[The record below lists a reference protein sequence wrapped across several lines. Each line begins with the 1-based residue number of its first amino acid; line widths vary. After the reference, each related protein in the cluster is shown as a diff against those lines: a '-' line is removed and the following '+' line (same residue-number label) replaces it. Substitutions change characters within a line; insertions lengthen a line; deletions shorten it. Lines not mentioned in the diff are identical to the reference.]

1 MAHCGPLRLAII
13 HLLENIMRLTECSVE
28 WADLESEVLPAMFT
42 RIIQSFDLDFLHR
55 LAATVEDGIPPRT
68 FLHIVAAL
76 ATPGDVTDV
85 AHSASL
91 LGYTHSGFV
100 FSNLRTTIEDPTS
113 WEHDTGFICP
123 YAIDQP
129 PTQAV
134 VVFKREEMV
143 WKMVMVAPVLEQV
156 CQAHLYEMVA
166 VMKHCRR
173 AKFPIELEPICLD
186 DKAIEPY
193 LFLSRGVHQLC
204 ANKNGGEHD
213 LDIKCEMVKLAT
225 SGLCRVKQ
233 TAVAL
238 TPASTTHTPEP
249 YPSTSASHDQDS
261 QGDTFPQSRKRK
273 AAISNLGEDT
283 LAYPDSESE
292 YAPDQDEDEQYE
304 SDPQYHTSACS
315 DEEDRGD
322 GTDDGY
328 EDGDK
333 DGDED
338 GYDRQLPRSIL
349 VPTTRKKKGRE
360 AHGLVG
366 STLPVKSKCGGAF
379 HAPHLRKVEYPD
391 RPRQRGDMTGARAAK
406 STYPRQVAARKRSQQ
421 RTADMRTTQIGTAR
435 RCVRCHVREMGSMCN
450 QEAPCSRCV
459 DSAKSTRKDRIE
471 KSSRPCMPLGKANT
485 KYSNCDRCKTHVAG
499 RSCCGGFPCSAC
511 RGEGE
516 EEVAAACKPNNA
528 PYRKDLDARLAE
540 DDREKRTLVQS
551 AWVPGARQLISHNI
565 LVKQLNGHF
574 AGSGKDF
581 TDGTEFSNVI
591 CDNLEIPRESAFKQ
605 IQALG
610 LKDGTSIVMGRRKS
624 DAVTESAYMFQERS
638 VMGEAFDQLDLEFAY
653 VLGVAAGLRLESIR
667 VRVFRVACKSRWFP
681 APPNM
686 RSDLD
691 IGRALTAMGKG
702 FDSPNAKNAS
712 KATEVMENLITPTGA
727 DVLGRYEA
735 FLEWLG
741 SWQHDFIMILWV
753 AKGTVR
759 AAPDMT
765 AMGTDFY
772 VVIRSQ

>member
-13 HLLENIMRLTECSVE
+13 HLLENIIRLTEYSVE

-134 VVFKREEMV
+134 VVFKREEMF
-143 WKMVMVAPVLEQV
+143 WKMVMVAPVPEQV

-173 AKFPIELEPICLD
+173 AKFPIELEPTCLD
-186 DKAIEPY
+186 NKAIEPY

-204 ANKNGGEHD
+204 ADKDGGEHD
-213 LDIKCEMVKLAT
+213 SDIKCEMVKLAT

-249 YPSTSASHDQDS
+249 HPPTPASPNQDPPQHS

-273 AAISNLGEDT
+273 VAISNLGEDT
-283 LAYPDSESE
+283 LGYQYSESE
-292 YAPDQDEDEQYE
+292 YAPEEDEEEDE
-304 SDPQYHTSACS
+304 SDPQYYISASS
-315 DEEDRGD
+315 DEEDHEN
-322 GTDDGY
+322 GTDDN
-328 EDGDK
+328 
-333 DGDED
+333 GDE
-338 GYDRQLPRSIL
+338 
-349 VPTTRKKKGRE
+349 
-360 AHGLVG
+360 
-366 STLPVKSKCGGAF
+366 
-379 HAPHLRKVEYPD
+379 
-391 RPRQRGDMTGARAAK
+391 
-406 STYPRQVAARKRSQQ
+406 
-421 RTADMRTTQIGTAR
+421 
-435 RCVRCHVREMGSMCN
+435 
-450 QEAPCSRCV
+450 
-459 DSAKSTRKDRIE
+459 
-471 KSSRPCMPLGKANT
+471 
-485 KYSNCDRCKTHVAG
+485 
-499 RSCCGGFPCSAC
+499 
-511 RGEGE
+511 
-516 EEVAAACKPNNA
+516 
-528 PYRKDLDARLAE
+528 KDLDARLAE
-540 DDREKRTLVQS
+540 DDREKRALVQS

-610 LKDGTSIVMGRRKS
+610 LKDGTSIVIGRRKS
-624 DAVTESAYMFQERS
+624 DTVTESAYMFQERS

-653 VLGVAAGLRLESIR
+653 VLGVATGLRLESIR
-667 VRVFRVACKSRWFP
+667 VRVFRVACKSRRFP
-681 APPNM
+681 TPPNM

-702 FDSPNAKNAS
+702 FDSPNANNAS

-727 DVLGRYEA
+727 GIALLCFHIYVLGRYEA

-741 SWQHDFIMILWV
+741 S
-753 AKGTVR
+753 
-759 AAPDMT
+759 
-765 AMGTDFY
+765 
-772 VVIRSQ
+772 